1 MSPRHIP
8 PPPPSFAGRRRRL
21 LADRLP
27 RRAGFAIPKLACS
40 LAAKELELFIL
51 KMCFL
56 MCKKDKCRQIVRQQV
71 VGTKYLT
78 SDSVRYHLPDKMSGV
93 IVPTLFAD
101 HGYCATYGSNPSFCI
116 IASKL
121 ELSVAGVNSGNGA
134 SPSSFGSTVC
144 GSDPLCQCWRTQSTS
159 IFLPWCALLLI
170 GHRPQVT
177 SRRNVPKA
185 NTSVRGDAFPVC
197 ASSGAM
203 NPMVPTRSLYENRC
217 GPNSTSQSSLNSA
230 YLICLLTSSMTTT
243 KINAAA
249 TIGNVIFK
257 IFCKLLS
264 LGQGSLGNLAISIVH
279 PYLEPLAI
287 AAHEGQ
293 VLQDATMLVVVEADM
308 VRFLGAKAVDVDADV
323 VAIGIVQFNVLG
335 SIDLHGKHAVACA
348 VVTATVEEAQEL
360 SRGGTREA
368 LVWGDDEGHAIS
380 ARIIGEMMPNMK
392 ATEKDWT
399 EPLWGNR
406 GCAVEIEVGFTGAG
420 EAGVDKVIFASAG
433 AEGFKKAKIEDEGSN
448 KGQMPILHVTSR
460 RNVPKANTSVRGDA
474 LPVHTNSGARPYQ
487 ILLHQKPLVPTMKH
501 PVYQHQVTSRT
512 NMPKANTSVRGVA
525 LLSDHQDLG
534 PRLLAFEGFGHLYGS
549 YGYIDLSAV
558 PIVFQPHLH
567 HLITCECN
575 VVEVTI
581 VTSLV
586 ACTTGVHR
594 CETIDVDSNMVVI
607 DIPVLVILVRVELDS
622 EEMVGW
628 ITVVMVIYKA
638 KDSSGNLSPPVTF
651 PKKVIQHAI
660 TQVCW
665 HQLWEWSATFKV
677 LHDLPHTGPCIA
689 KWMCTHNPLCQ
700 CSTTQSINICELSSA
715 RLSIGLFP
723 HVTSRRKMPKAYT
736 SVRGVALPLRASSG
750 ARYPMW
756 HQWFSYL
763 KGSHGHID
771 LCGLFIVVHPYLH
784 CLVATKGQIGEDTL
798 AITIEA
804 S

>member
-134 SPSSFGSTVC
+134 SPSRYCITCLIKGLSLAIGCEHMSPSFKTRKASSTFFGSTVC

-203 NPMVPTRSLYENRC
+203 NPMVPTRCVEHIACFDVTVDDN
-217 GPNSTSQSSLNSA
+217 
-230 YLICLLTSSMTTT
+230 LLP
-243 KINAAA
+243 
-249 TIGNVIFK
+249 
-257 IFCKLLS
+257 LLM
-264 LGQGSLGNLAISIVH
+264 
-279 PYLEPLAI
+279 E
-287 AAHEGQ
+287 